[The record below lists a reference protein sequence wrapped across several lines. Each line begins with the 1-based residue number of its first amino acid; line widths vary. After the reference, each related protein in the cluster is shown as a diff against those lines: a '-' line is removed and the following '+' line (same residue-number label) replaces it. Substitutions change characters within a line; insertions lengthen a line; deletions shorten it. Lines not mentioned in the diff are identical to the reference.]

1 MGLRSWLGVG
11 DRRRTGLPET
21 TYPAADTPGGRTSGT
36 GGGPSGAWR
45 DLPPL
50 QRTTDD
56 LGLLSDPGGFR
67 ASLDTWQDVSLSRPL
82 GHLVSPEAPTG
93 LLYGIASPAE
103 APAPGHEAGQAPL
116 FDPASRASGLA
127 SRTTDS
133 ARTDVAVQRTPD
145 TAALTF
151 VASAGTEVTGL
162 PLTAQPAPASAAE
175 APPAVRDM
183 PLVPPAPVQ
192 RTAEPP
198 RLPRTPHHHLS
209 VGEPL
214 AHLPF
219 TAQREPAG
227 RSVPAP
233 VRPGDTEL
241 PLPLDPFNTG
251 ATPSVQ
257 EKSVAPTNPL
267 LGDDPLVPAE
277 AQAPQAG
284 VPALEF
290 GPQQSSPPE
299 TADPVRPLT
308 VVGVQRLPSAADKA
322 PTTAEE
328 SERTAGLTGERPLP
342 LFTEAARAEAPAPGP
357 TVVVARWAARAE
369 APGPSG
375 MSGPS
380 PGSPTPGTPATS
392 RNVPVPVVVPTVQRA
407 PVPPAGPGQQ
417 RHGASPVNSPR
428 TDAGSASVAAGVAQR
443 AVDGSVV
450 FGPRS
455 LRPAATNPVPVQR
468 ATDPAPLPEPEPA
481 PVPDPPPAP
490 APDPEPPAP
499 APPSSSHS
507 TAPAAPQDAGSA
519 HSVDDELVRAL
530 FPRLSRLLKA
540 ELRLDRERAGFLIT
554 TRH

>member
-1 MGLRSWLGVG
+1 MGLRSWLGGG

-21 TYPAADTPGGRTSGT
+21 TAPAADAPGT

-56 LGLLSDPGGFR
+56 LGLLTDPGGFR
-67 ASLDTWQDVSLSRPL
+67 ASLDTWQDVSLSRPP

-93 LLYGIASPAE
+93 LVYGIASPAE
-103 APAPGHEAGQAPL
+103 AAAPGHETGQAPP
-116 FDPASRASGLA
+116 FDPAPRDVGPA
-127 SRTTDS
+127 SRTTDAS
-133 ARTDVAVQRTPD
+133 RTAVAVQRTPD
-145 TAALTF
+145 TAALT
-151 VASAGTEVTGL
+151 SAVGTGTGPFRQVTGL
-162 PLTAQPAPASAAE
+162 PFRAEPAPASAAE

-198 RLPRTPHHHLS
+198 RTPHHHLG

-233 VRPGDTEL
+233 VRPGATEL
-241 PLPLDPFNTG
+241 PLPSGPFDSG
-251 ATPSVQ
+251 ATPAAPGGP
-257 EKSVAPTNPL
+257 VAPTNPL

-277 AQAPQAG
+277 AQAPQAD
-284 VPALEF
+284 VPAPEF
-290 GPQQSSPPE
+290 RSQPSSPPE
-299 TADPVRPLT
+299 TADPVRPLP
-308 VVGVQRLPSAADKA
+308 VVGVQRLPSAVDKA

-328 SERTAGLTGERPLP
+328 PERTTGLTGERPLP
-342 LFTEAARAEAPAPGP
+342 LFTETARAEAPDPGP
-357 TVVVARWAARAE
+357 TVVVARWAAGAQ

-375 MSGPS
+375 TSGPA
-380 PGSPTPGTPATS
+380 PGSPAPGTPATPQTAPA
-392 RNVPVPVVVPTVQRA
+392 PVPVVVPSVQRA
-407 PVPPAGPGQQ
+407 PVPPSGSGP
-417 RHGASPVNSPR
+417 RRPAATPVNSPW
-428 TDAGSASVAAGVAQR
+428 TDAGSAAVAAGVAQR
-443 AVDGSVV
+443 AVDNSVV

-455 LRPAATNPVPVQR
+455 PRPAATNPVPVQR
-468 ATDPAPLPEPEPA
+468 ATDPAPLPEPGPA
-481 PVPDPPPAP
+481 PVPDPPSVPATDP
-490 APDPEPPAP
+490 AASAS
-499 APPSSSHS
+499 APPSSGHS